1 MKALSLSL
9 LLSLCYVSLS
19 ASESENEVPF
29 SKKIVLKSDG
39 SSSYIS
45 LEEGLS
51 ELSIRI
57 FSPSGSLVFSKAV
70 SEPLGKDTK
79 IAVEEDGDYW
89 VVFSLHGE
97 ITKMKLRTNKGLEEA

>member
-19 ASESENEVPF
+19 AAEDENVDGLAQ
-29 SKKIVLKSDG
+29 KIAFKSNG
-39 SSSYIS
+39 ETSYIT
-45 LEEGLS
+45 LEEGVP

-57 FSPSGSLVFSKAV
+57 FSPSGSLVYSKPV
-70 SEPLGKDTK
+70 SIQLKKDAK

-89 VVFSLHGE
+89 VVCTLNGE
-97 ITKMKLRTNKGLEEA
+97 VTTMKLRANKGLEEA